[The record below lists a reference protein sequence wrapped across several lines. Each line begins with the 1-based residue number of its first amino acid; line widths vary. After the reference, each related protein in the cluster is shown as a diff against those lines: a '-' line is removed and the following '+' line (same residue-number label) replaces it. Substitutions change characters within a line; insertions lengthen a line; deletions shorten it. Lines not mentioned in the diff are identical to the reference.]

1 MDVIIAQMD
10 GNMPYRQPSIPGVF
24 YRIDAA
30 LYRYE
35 EENLDL
41 VRRIRM
47 FPEFVYFPKEI
58 NCIQFEKTLKMV
70 FSKNMLREVDMV
82 DSSLSEVPIMVRVTS
97 IFHFFSKHYHVTRIG
112 GFLHLG
118 VVLNARI

>member
-35 EENLDL
+35 EGNLDL
-41 VRRIRM
+41 ARRIRI

-58 NCIQFEKTLKMV
+58 WFDPFEKNIKMMS
-70 FSKNMLREVDMV
+70 SKDILREVDMV

-97 IFHFFSKHYHVTRIG
+97 IFHFFSKHYKVTRIG
-112 GFLHLG
+112 GFQHLG